1 LGNESVKAVGSN
13 PTFTARAKK
22 PRPLQTAEFR
32 CSRLAFV
39 TSLNESGRMTRPS
52 GPLLFILATLM
63 IDAIGIGIVFPIMP
77 DLMARVGAGDL
88 AQGSIWAGVLMAAY
102 AGAQFLF
109 APVVGS
115 LSDAFGRRP
124 VLLLALAML
133 ALDYV
138 IMALAGTLW
147 LLILGRTFAGLA
159 GATYITATAY
169 VADISSPG
177 DRAARFGLI
186 GAAFGIGFV
195 IGPALGGVAATWGV
209 SAPFWVAAGLSALN
223 FAFGLFILPES
234 LKRENRRPFGAR
246 DLNPFATIVSAFRVP
261 GLAIP
266 LICIAVFEFANMV
279 YPTLWAFWGREV
291 FGWSTLVIGLTLSAY
306 GICMVVAQAVVMPL
320 AVARLGELRLT
331 LMGLALAVVTFAAYG
346 VVEATWLVLVILPM
360 AALTDLVPPT
370 LMAMSANTVDEDRQ
384 GMVQGV
390 IASLSSLSAVA
401 APLFF
406 TPLFGLFASGA
417 AGVYLPGAPFLV
429 SGALVLAIIP
439 LVLRM
444 IRAQRPH
451 IP

>member
-1 LGNESVKAVGSN
+1 MPQE
-13 PTFTARAKK
+13 R
-22 PRPLQTAEFR
+22 
-32 CSRLAFV
+32 
-39 TSLNESGRMTRPS
+39 

-124 VLLLALAML
+124 VLLLALALL
-133 ALDYV
+133 AVDYV
-138 IMALAGTLW
+138 IMALAGSLW
-147 LLILGRTFAGLA
+147 LLIAGRTLAGLA

-169 VADISSPG
+169 IADISAPG
-177 DRAARFGLI
+177 ERAARFGLI

-195 IGPALGGVAATWGV
+195 IGPALGGIAATWHIT
-209 SAPFWVAAGLSALN
+209 APFWLAAGLSALN
-223 FAFGLFILPES
+223 FVFGVFVLPES

-246 DLNPFATIVSAFRVP
+246 DLNAFRTIVAAFRVP

-279 YPTLWAFWGREV
+279 YPTLWAFWGRET

-306 GICMVVAQAVVMPL
+306 GVLIAIVQAGVMPF
-320 AVARLGELRLT
+320 AVARLGEAR
-331 LMGLALAVVTFAAYG
+331 LAVWGLVLG
-346 VVEATWLVLVILPM
+346 VVSLVGFGFADAIWMVALLLPL

-370 LMAMSANTVDEDRQ
+370 LTAMSANTVEENRQ

-390 IASLSSLSAVA
+390 IASLSSLAAVL
-401 APLFF
+401 APLVF
-406 TPLFGLFASGA
+406 TPLFGVFISDE
-417 AGVYLPGAPFLV
+417 AGLYLPGAPFLF
-429 SGALVLAIIP
+429 SALLVALILPLAIRI
-439 LVLRM
+439 R
-444 IRAQRPH
+444 RAQRPH
-451 IP
+451 MPLG